1 MWLWI
6 GAAAC
11 SVLALL
17 MVRAARARRR
27 AIRRLAAAGPETS
40 VAGARRWLR
49 DGLALAGA
57 ALACLALARPQ
68 AGYHWESSPRK
79 GIDLMFAV
87 DTSKSM
93 RAADLAP
100 DRLTRAKLAVADL
113 VRTFDNDRVGLVAFA
128 GDAFV
133 QAPMTADRTV
143 FLEALDALDVDTIP
157 TPGTDLASAIRAA
170 DQAMKSEPDHAK
182 VLVLLSDGE
191 DLAGDALDAAR
202 AAGKHGLVIY
212 TVGVGSR
219 AGALIE
225 VPDGHGG
232 KELVRDDAGQP
243 VRSHL
248 DETMLAS
255 IARATGGAY
264 EPLGA
269 DGRGL
274 DQLYALARARLPQQT
289 TAGTQRK
296 VYAERFQIPLAIA
309 IACLLAGFA
318 IGDRRGR
325 GARRVGTLG
334 VMLVV
339 LAVPA
344 VAGAGAPTPLVQGAT
359 AYGKR
364 DFTAAQKQFEAALH
378 TPDVARQHDAYY
390 DLGDARYRAGEAT
403 AAKDRAAT
411 IATWKQAIAAYDAAV
426 ALAPL
431 DGHARFNRNFVAIK
445 VAQLEQQQKQ
455 DQQKQNQQKQN
466 QQASN
471 QNQKQNQQGA
481 GKQNQQQNQQGAGKQ
496 NQNQQAGNQN
506 QKQNQQGAGKPN
518 PQDQKQGSG
527 DQPDKQAAND
537 QPGAQPK
544 PGEGAQPKPGEG
556 TQPKPGEGTQPKP
569 GEGSAATPDAADHAD
584 QTAHAGGAVG
594 STESPQ
600 AAAARA
606 AEAAADARRREAGEL
621 TRGEAVQLLN
631 SVEDELH
638 PMPIHGRSDAR
649 PRPTPTK
656 DW

>member
-1 MWLWI
+1 MT
-6 GAAAC
+6 
-11 SVLALL
+11 ALL
-17 MVRAARARRR
+17 MVRAERARGR

-40 VAGARRWLR
+40 VASARRWFR
-49 DGLALAGA
+49 DGLSLAGV
-57 ALACLALARPQ
+57 ALACIALARPQ
-68 AGYHWESSPRK
+68 SGYRWEATPQR

-113 VRTFDNDRVGLVAFA
+113 VRTFDTARVGLIAFA

-133 QAPMTADRTV
+133 QAPMTADRAV

-170 DQAMKSEPDHAK
+170 SQAMKSEPDHAK

-191 DLAGDALDAAR
+191 DLAGSALDAAR
-202 AAGKHGLVIY
+202 AAGKDGLVIY

-219 AGALIE
+219 QGALIE
-225 VPDGHGG
+225 IPDGKGG
-232 KELVRDDAGQP
+232 KELVRDEAGQP
-243 VRSHL
+243 VHSHL

-255 IARATGGAY
+255 IARTTGGEYRA
-264 EPLGA
+264 LGA

-274 DQLYALARARLPQQT
+274 DQLYAIARARLPQQT
-289 TAGTQRK
+289 TAGTQHK
-296 VYAERFQIPLAIA
+296 VYAERFQVPLALA
-309 IACLLAGFA
+309 IGCLLVGLA
-318 IGDRRGR
+318 IGDRRRMVRRGR
-325 GARRVGTLG
+325 GRVVGIGAL
-334 VMLVV
+334 LVV

-344 VAGAGAPTPLVQGAT
+344 IASAEPLAAGVT
-359 AYGKR
+359 AYTKR
-364 DFTAAQKQFEAALH
+364 DFTAAQQQFEAALH

-411 IATWKQAIAAYDAAV
+411 IATWKQALESYDAAI

-445 VAQLEQQQKQ
+445 LAQLEQQQKQ
-455 DQQKQNQQKQN
+455 DQKKQDQN
-466 QQASN
+466 QQAQNQSQN
-471 QNQKQNQQGA
+471 QNGA
-481 GKQNQQQNQQGAGKQ
+481 GKQG
-496 NQNQQAGNQN
+496 QNQQAQNQN
-506 QKQNQQGAGKPN
+506 GSGKPDQKPGQGKQDQQAQNQNGSGKPDQNHKPGQDKQDQGKQAQNQQAQDQHGKPDQNQAGK
-518 PQDQKQGSG
+518 QDQQAQTQNGSG
-527 DQPDKQAAND
+527 DQPASKQANNQ
-537 QPGAQPK
+537 QP
-544 PGEGAQPKPGEG
+544 
-556 TQPKPGEGTQPKP
+556 
-569 GEGSAATPDAADHAD
+569 SAPDASDHAG
-584 QTAHAGGAVG
+584 HAAGAVG
-594 STESPQ
+594 SSESPQ
-600 AAAARA
+600 QAAARA
-606 AEAAADARRREAGEL
+606 ATAVADAKRSDAGQLTSAEAL
-621 TRGEAVQLLN
+621 QLLN
-631 SVEDELH
+631 SVEDELR